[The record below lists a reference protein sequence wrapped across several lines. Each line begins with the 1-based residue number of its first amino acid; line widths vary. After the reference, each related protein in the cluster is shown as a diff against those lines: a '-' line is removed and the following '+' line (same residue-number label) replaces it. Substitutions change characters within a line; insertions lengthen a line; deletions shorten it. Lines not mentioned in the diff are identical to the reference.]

1 MCITNHCVPFLLILL
16 LFLCKTT
23 QMGANIKIVTFQ
35 SSDQDLALSDFDKT
49 QLLEFP
55 NSYFKCCLCE
65 NIFLC
70 ACLDFFGSP
79 VKQDVIF
86 YFISGN
92 FKQSN
97 LMLFK
102 TLGPLNNSPQNNN
115 CSNLFKFDEL
125 RLILKNIVQTTV
137 HLQNYLLQFIIS

>member
-1 MCITNHCVPFLLILL
+1 MCITNHCVPFLLILF

-23 QMGANIKIVTFQ
+23 YMGADIKIVTFQ
-35 SSDQDLALSDFDKT
+35 SSDQDLALSAFDKFSK
-49 QLLEFP
+49 LEFP
-55 NSYFKCCLCE
+55 NSYLKCCLCE
-65 NIFLC
+65 NIFSC
-70 ACLDFFGSP
+70 ACLDFFDSP

-102 TLGPLNNSPQNNN
+102 TLGPLNTSPQNN
-115 CSNLFKFDEL
+115 CSNLFEFNEP

-137 HLQNYLLQFIIS
+137 HLQNDLL